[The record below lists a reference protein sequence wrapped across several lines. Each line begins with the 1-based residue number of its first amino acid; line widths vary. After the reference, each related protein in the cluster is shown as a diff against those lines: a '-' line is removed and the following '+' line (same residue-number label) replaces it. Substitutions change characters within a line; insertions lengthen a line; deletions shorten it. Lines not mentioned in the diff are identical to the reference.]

1 MAECRGLHLA
11 CLNGLA
17 AVLFLFSASAH
28 AFEPEP
34 AEPPAAVAQHVLAM
48 AHVLT
53 CRMPQGDRS
62 EVMRWLHNT
71 YGEVHAGSV
80 VLAPSVVIEKFTN
93 PARGTW
99 TLLRTTA
106 GGKSCLVREGRYRP
120 GPVEVAL

>member
-1 MAECRGLHLA
+1 MAKRRSLHLA

-17 AVLFLFSASAH
+17 AVLFLFPARAH
-28 AFEPEP
+28 ALEPEP
-34 AEPPAAVAQHVLAM
+34 AGPPAAVAQYVLAM
-48 AHVLT
+48 AHLLT

-62 EVMRWLHNT
+62 EAVRWLHNT

-80 VLAPSVVIEKFTN
+80 VLASGVVIEKFTN

-106 GGKSCLVREGRYRP
+106 GGKSCLVREGLYRP

>member
-1 MAECRGLHLA
+1 MAECRSLRLA
-11 CLNGLA
+11 CLDGLA
-17 AVLFLFSASAH
+17 VVLLLFSASAH

-34 AEPPAAVAQHVLAM
+34 AGPPAVVAQYVLAM
-48 AHVLT
+48 AHLLT

-62 EVMRWLHNT
+62 EAVRWLHNT
-71 YGEVHAGSV
+71 YGEAHARSV
-80 VLAPSVVIEKFTN
+80 ALAPSVLIEKFTN

-106 GGKSCLVREGRYRP
+106 SRKSCLVREGLYRP